1 MLDIKLFRM
10 VHMKATRVPENGAD
24 RFPALLPEK
33 PANAQTIGQLRRVGL
48 PAGVM
53 QFARAVAYFAAGEI
67 GPTMRTLTEN
77 SGQTWLPRASCQGDP
92 RCGYCE
98 IPTLVQ

>member
-24 RFPALLPEK
+24 RFPALLPEI
-33 PANAQTIGQLRRVGL
+33 PVNAATIGQSRRVGL

-53 QFARAVAYFAAGEI
+53 QFARAAPQFAAGGIE
-67 GPTMRTLTEN
+67 PTVRTLREN
-77 SGQTWLPRASCQGDP
+77 AGQTRQLSASCQGDP

-98 IPTLVQ
+98 IPTLVR